1 MTIVKIEE
9 DKHFLIAQRQPGR
22 FGCMGGVDLIYTES
36 ENKRDKRK
44 QEEVN
49 RQQYHLATKIP
60 RNHSEN
66 LYEIDS
72 DTEEEYDDLTSI
84 SLYQQ

>member
-9 DKHFLIAQRQPGR
+9 DKQFLIAQRQPGR
-22 FGCMGGVDLIYTES
+22 VGCMGGVALIYTES

-60 RNHSEN
+60 RKRSEN
-66 LYEIDS
+66 IYK
-72 DTEEEYDDLTSI
+72 SI
-84 SLYQQ
+84 QIRKRIIMT